1 MKYKLYTSLLII
13 SFLSLDSFSQQ
24 YDEAFLKSL
33 PDDVVSDLIDRSNNK
48 DALEE
53 TQYRRP
59 STFINKPDP
68 TSNRFGAKIFSMMQ
82 SSLMPLNEPN
92 FDSSYTL
99 DFGDELQ
106 IQLIGQKSKTSKMSI
121 KRDGS
126 INIDDIG
133 KLYISGLTLSDAMN
147 LIKAKINQSFIGVEA
162 YVTLTNVRDIQVIMA
177 GNVYNPGSYTLNGNS
192 NIFHALSVSGGPSAQ
207 GSFRSIDLIR
217 DSQKIETVDLYQTFI
232 SGKPSFN
239 TRLRSGDIVF
249 VNTIIKNVSI
259 FGAVIRPGSYELK
272 NDETLSELIIFS
284 NGLSAYAD
292 LSNIKL
298 ERILDGK
305 IKNLP
310 IANISQ
316 FDTINANRGDSIYI
330 REFPFKSVEISG
342 AVINPGT
349 YLMNIGDSLTDIIL
363 KSGGYS
369 ESAYPFGAV
378 YTSNAAKE
386 TNKVALQKLYEDS
399 LDSIL
404 QLMKTTGSE
413 ADFSPLLAILAQ
425 LKNIEPAGRVIID
438 LNKESNG
445 DGDLFLLQNQDSL
458 IIPEKTNQVYIYGA
472 ISSPGSAKY
481 KEGESI
487 TYYIEK
493 MGNLDKNANKNGIYI
508 LHPNGEAVKLG
519 RDRNIFANQ
528 VSKVKVY
535 PGSVIYIPENI
546 DSGYAQRLSATAY
559 AAILGNIGVS
569 LASLSV
575 LKDWWVLHHIN
586 VNYFKQ

>member
-13 SFLSLDSFSQQ
+13 SFLSLDSFSQEF
-24 YDEAFLKSL
+24 DEAFLKSL
-33 PDDVVSDLIDRSNNK
+33 PDDVASDLIDRSNNK

-59 STFINKPDP
+59 STFIDKPDP
-68 TSNRFGAKIFSMMQ
+68 TSTRFGAKIFSMMQ

-192 NIFHALSVSGGPSAQ
+192 TIFHALSVSGGPSAQ

-232 SGKPSFN
+232 FGKPSFS

-259 FGAVIRPGSYELK
+259 FGGVIRPGSYELK
-272 NDETLSELIIFS
+272 NDETLSELITFS

-298 ERILDGK
+298 ERILDGR
-305 IKNLP
+305 IKDLP

-316 FDTINANRGDSIYI
+316 FDTINANREDSIFI
-330 REFPFKSVEISG
+330 REFPFRSVKILG

-349 YLMNIGDSLTDIIL
+349 YLMNVGDSVSDIIA

-378 YTSNAAKE
+378 YTREAAKE
-386 TNKVALQKLYEDS
+386 TNKVALEKLYEDS
-399 LDSIL
+399 LDGIL

-413 ADFSPLLAILAQ
+413 ADFSSLLAILAQ

-438 LNKESNG
+438 LNKESK
-445 DGDLFLLQNQDSL
+445 GDLFLLQNQDSL

-493 MGNLDKNANKNGIYI
+493 MGNLDKNANKNGIHI
-508 LHPNGEAVKLG
+508 LYPNGETVKLG
-519 RDRNIFANQ
+519 RNRNIFANQ
-528 VSKVKVY
+528 ASKVKVY

-546 DSGYAQRLSATAY
+546 DGGYAKRLTATAY
-559 AAILGNIGVS
+559 AAILGNLGVT

-575 LKDWWVLHHIN
+575 LKD
-586 VNYFKQ
+586 